1 MPLFGTDG
9 VRGLANGILTADL
22 ALTLAQATAVV
33 LGQGRTAEA
42 RKAEGR
48 RLSAV
53 VARDPRVSGEFL
65 VAAVSAGL
73 AASGVD
79 VLDAGVVPTP
89 ALAFLIGDHDAD
101 FGVMVSASHNPAPD
115 NGIKIFARGG
125 VKLPDI
131 VEQRIES
138 AMKWDKLL
146 PTGAGV
152 GRIQRFSDA
161 EDRYKLHLLGS
172 LPHALDG
179 IHVVLDCAHGAASGV
194 SPETFKDAGATV
206 TVIGADPDG
215 ININDGVG
223 STHLD
228 NLAEAVVRLGADVGI
243 AHDGDAD
250 RCLAV
255 DADGTIIDGD
265 QIMAI
270 LAVSMKER
278 GHLTDDTLVAT
289 VMSNLGLH
297 RAMEEHGITV
307 RQTSVGDRYVLEDMN
322 ANGFA
327 LGGEQSGHVI
337 MSEFATTGD
346 GVLTG
351 LHLVAEM
358 ARKNKSLAELAA
370 VMTVYPQV
378 LINVRDVDKDRCADD
393 EGVQDAVAA
402 AEAELGETG
411 RVLLRKSGTEAL
423 VRVMVEAADAESAQ
437 AYAEKL
443 AAVVKERL
451 AL

>member
-358 ARKNKSLAELAA
+358 ARKKKSLAELAA

-451 AL
+451 AF